1 MTSPFS
7 LSRFSIVKIFYF
19 PFRIFIHPLTLPP
32 SPLPTL
38 SFSPIPTFSH
48 LTFPP
53 SPLLT
58 SPSPPFCFQ
67 IFLR

>member
-1 MTSPFS
+1 M
-7 LSRFSIVKIFYF
+7 
-19 PFRIFIHPLTLPP
+19 HPLTLPP

-58 SPSPPFCFQ
+58 SLLLPNLSQ
-67 IFLR
+67 IGFFSLTLKQNL